1 MQSLSKKITGKIAGY
16 VGAMCLAAGLAL
28 SPAPTHAQDTS
39 MIDDVVKNDVLRVG
53 LALFTPWAM
62 RDVDGELMGFEID
75 VATQLAAD
83 LGVEIEFIP
92 TAWDGIIPALVAGK
106 FDVII
111 SGMTRTTQ
119 RNITVDF
126 TEPYNY
132 SGLTVLAN
140 KELTEGFTL
149 EDYNSPDVI
158 MVSRRGGSVIADIER
173 MFPLAQLLQFD
184 DEGAVFQ
191 EMVSG
196 KAHATLSPE
205 PTPSDIVRQYPDIMH
220 VPFDETFGA
229 IGESFAIRR
238 GDTHALNLLNNWVQG
253 KWRTGWLKERSDYW
267 FKGAEWQDR
276 MAQ

>member
-1 MQSLSKKITGKIAGY
+1 MLSKARIFTRCFWAI
-16 VGAMCLAAGLAL
+16 CLAATL
-28 SPAPTHAQDTS
+28 SLSSAAAQSTENS
-39 MIDDVVKNDVLRVG
+39 MVDEVVEEGVLKVG
-53 LALFTPWAM
+53 LSLFTPWAM
-62 RDVDGELMGFEID
+62 RNRNGELMGFEID
-75 VATQLAAD
+75 VATQLAKD

-92 TAWDGIIPALVAGK
+92 TAWDGIIPALLAGK

-140 KELTEGFTL
+140 KKMTDGFTL

-173 MFPLAQLLQFD
+173 LFPKAELLQFD

-205 PTPSDIVRQYPDIMH
+205 PTPSDIVRLHPEIMH
-220 VPFDETFGA
+220 VPFEETFGA
-229 IGESFAIRR
+229 IGESFALRK
-238 GDTHALNLLNNWVQG
+238 GDTHALNLFNNWIQG
-253 KWRTGWLKERSDYW
+253 KFRTGWLKERSEYW
-267 FKGAEWQDR
+267 FKGDEWHGQVD
-276 MAQ
+276 Q